1 MGAKRASG
9 PRAHHFVPQSWLAG
23 FTETGQKTGHLWV
36 TDIEKRKQWQ
46 SNPSKTGKR
55 RDFYRITGDQLDPA
69 AFEKAFSKIEGLV
82 APILK
87 KLYEKPRPPLVDELE
102 VLLIFA
108 AFQYVRVPAFRPM
121 VLKMADSIHQRLMAK
136 ALKSRASWVKAQ
148 KKAGIP
154 VDSPGGS
161 YEDML
166 EFQRNVIKTG
176 QYSLSAENDWYL
188 MRGFSA
194 AERSIMPSLRP
205 RRWGASISPS
215 GNFIGSDNPVMM
227 DGPPGQ
233 LIGFKSAEIV
243 IFPVNRHVLLYG
255 TRVLVKPPAVT
266 RKVIARH
273 NTFTMLNADEYV
285 YSHVPD
291 SCWLDEKG
299 LYQTDWRLFSKERF
313 PKQPSAA
320 VIQSFV

>member
-1 MGAKRASG
+1 MRWGLTERPYREHITLSHSVGSRVSQKRV
-9 PRAHHFVPQSWLAG
+9 R
-23 FTETGQKTGHLWV
+23 KRV
-36 TDIEKRKQWQ
+36 TDLKKRKQWP
-46 SNPSKTGKR
+46 SNPINTGHR
-55 RDFYRITGDQLDPA
+55 RDFYQITGAELDPV
-69 AFEKAFSKIEGLV
+69 AFEKAFSSIEGVV

-87 KLYEKPRPPLVDELE
+87 RLYEKPQAPLVDELE

-108 AFQYVRVPAFRPM
+108 AFQHVRVPAFRPM
-121 VLKMADSIHQRLMAK
+121 VLKMADSIHQRWMAK

-154 VDSPGGS
+154 TDSPGGS
-161 YEDML
+161 YEEML

-188 MRGFSA
+188 MRGFRA
-194 AERSIMPSLRP
+194 AERAIMPSLRA
-205 RRWGASISPS
+205 RHWGVSMSPS
-215 GNFIGSDNPVMM
+215 GNFVGSDNPVMM

-243 IFPVNRHVLLYG
+243 IFPLNRHVLLYG
-255 TRVLVKPPAVT
+255 TRVPARPPVVS
-266 RKVIARH
+266 RKCIARH

-291 SCWLDEKG
+291 FCWLDEKG

-320 VIQSFV
+320 GNVSRR